1 VALVRVRSRY
11 KVRGVECSNY
21 RTFRTSL
28 PTPLDPATTYAL
40 WFTWVGYTAAVCS
53 YECRFYRG
61 ECQVYD
67 DNVELVQ
74 DGIIHQPTV
83 PIAGFIPLIGA
94 VKPELCVGVVA
105 RSQHWQR
112 RTYVT
117 GFVSEYVTEGSE
129 LKLVGELALGLMEHN
144 IFVALDQV
152 LVKWKDKLWEPVVT
166 TLVQKELMTH
176 NSRKVH
182 VPFALAEEI
191 EG

>member
-11 KVRGVECSNY
+11 RVRGVECSNY

-28 PTPLDPATTYAL
+28 PTPLAPATTYAL

-67 DNVELVQ
+67 DNVNLVQ
-74 DGIIHQPTV
+74 DGIIHQPST

-94 VKPELCVGVVA
+94 VKPEMCVGIVA
-105 RSQHWQR
+105 LSHRFKR
-112 RTYVT
+112 RTYMT
-117 GFVSEYVTEGSE
+117 GFVSEYVTEGGE
-129 LKLVGELALGLMEHN
+129 LKLVGEIALGLAEHN

-152 LVKWKDKLWEPVVT
+152 LVKWKAKEWEPVET
-166 TLVQKELMTH
+166 SFVQKELMTH

-182 VPFALAEEI
+182 VPFALHEEI
-191 EG
+191 PG